1 MKPQRLSSHAPSFV
15 AMLPTTVFVLVIYLG
30 CIAWTI
36 FISFTSSKV
45 LPNTRFV
52 GLAQYRR
59 LLGTERWAVSVEN
72 VLIYGASYILGC
84 LVLGFLLAVFI
95 DQRVRFENTLRTI
108 YLFPY
113 ALSFIVTGAVWQ
125 WLFNPQ
131 LGIEQAVRDLGWDS
145 FAFGMLA
152 RPETAIFALVIAA
165 IWQGAGLVMVMLLA
179 GLRSVDSEILKA
191 ARVDGVPIWRAYV
204 SIVLPELKP
213 MIVTSVVLL
222 AIAVGGA
229 DLGRSGRGDEG
240 RDHPATGCAG
250 PGLFDSRQSLRCR
263 LPRFARHEFRRGSH
277 CAPGRP
283 DDVPKRHDRD
293 RHRRLCLRGGAR
305 E

>member
-1 MKPQRLSSHAPSFV
+1 
-15 AMLPTTVFVLVIYLG
+15 MLPTTVFVLVIYLG

-45 LPNTRFV
+45 LPNTKLV
-52 GLAQYRR
+52 GLLQYRR

-72 VLIYGASYILGC
+72 ILIYGASYIVGC

-152 RPETAIFALVIAA
+152 RPELAIFALVIAA

-222 AIAVGGA
+222 AIAVVKVY
-229 DLGRSGRGDEG
+229 DLVVAMTQG
-240 RDHPATGCAG
+240 G
-250 PGLFDSRQSLRCR
+250 PGIATEMPAKFVMDHLFERGNIGLATAAAT
-263 LPRFARHEFRRGSH
+263 LMLLAVLVVLVPWLHVEYFRKN
-277 CAPGRP
+277 A
-283 DDVPKRHDRD
+283 
-293 RHRRLCLRGGAR
+293 GAR
-305 E
+305 G

>member
-1 MKPQRLSSHAPSFV
+1 VKPQRLSSHAPSFV

-72 VLIYGASYILGC
+72 ILIYGASYILGC
-84 LVLGFLLAVFI
+84 LILGFLLAVFI

-222 AIAVGGA
+222 AIAVVKVY
-229 DLGRSGRGDEG
+229 DLVVAMTQG
-240 RDHPATGCAG
+240 G
-250 PGLFDSRQSLRCR
+250 PGIATEMPAKFVMDHLFERGNIGLATAAAT
-263 LPRFARHEFRRGSH
+263 LMLLAVLVVLVPWLHVEYFRKNS
-277 CAPGRP
+277 
-283 DDVPKRHDRD
+283 
-293 RHRRLCLRGGAR
+293 GAR
-305 E
+305 

>member
-1 MKPQRLSSHAPSFV
+1 VKPQRLSSHAPSFV
-15 AMLPTTVFVLVIYLG
+15 AMLPTTVFVLIIYLG

-72 VLIYGASYILGC
+72 ILIYGASYILGC
-84 LVLGFLLAVFI
+84 LILGFLLAVFI

-222 AIAVGGA
+222 AIAVVKVY
-229 DLGRSGRGDEG
+229 DLVVAMTQG
-240 RDHPATGCAG
+240 G
-250 PGLFDSRQSLRCR
+250 PGIATEMPAKFVMDHLFERGNIGLATAAAT
-263 LPRFARHEFRRGSH
+263 LMLLAVLVVLVPWLHVEYFRKNS
-277 CAPGRP
+277 
-283 DDVPKRHDRD
+283 
-293 RHRRLCLRGGAR
+293 GAR
-305 E
+305 

>member
-1 MKPQRLSSHAPSFV
+1 VKPQRLSSHAPSFV

-72 VLIYGASYILGC
+72 ILIYGASYILGC
-84 LVLGFLLAVFI
+84 LILGFLLAVFI

-131 LGIEQAVRDLGWDS
+131 LGIEQTVRDLGWDS

-222 AIAVGGA
+222 AIAVVKVY
-229 DLGRSGRGDEG
+229 DLVVAMTQG
-240 RDHPATGCAG
+240 G
-250 PGLFDSRQSLRCR
+250 PGIATEMPAKFVMDHLFERGNIGLATAAAT
-263 LPRFARHEFRRGSH
+263 LMLLAVLVVLVPWLHVEYFRKNS
-277 CAPGRP
+277 
-283 DDVPKRHDRD
+283 
-293 RHRRLCLRGGAR
+293 GAR
-305 E
+305 

>member
-1 MKPQRLSSHAPSFV
+1 
-15 AMLPTTVFVLVIYLG
+15 MLPTTVFVLVIYLG

-45 LPNTRFV
+45 LPNTKLV
-52 GLAQYRR
+52 GLLQYRR

-72 VLIYGASYILGC
+72 ILIYGASYILGC

-95 DQRVRFENTLRTI
+95 DQRVRFENALRTI

-131 LGIEQAVRDLGWDS
+131 LGIEQAVRDLGWDR

-152 RPETAIFALVIAA
+152 RPELAIFALVVAA

-191 ARVDGVPIWRAYV
+191 ARVDGVPLWRAYV

-213 MIVTSVVLL
+213 MIVTSIVLL
-222 AIAVGGA
+222 AIAVVKVY
-229 DLGRSGRGDEG
+229 DLVVAMTQG
-240 RDHPATGCAG
+240 G
-250 PGLFDSRQSLRCR
+250 PGIATEMPAKFVMDHLFERGNIGLATAAAT
-263 LPRFARHEFRRGSH
+263 LMLLAVLVVLVPWLHVEYFR
-277 CAPGRP
+277 
-283 DDVPKRHDRD
+283 KTT
-293 RHRRLCLRGGAR
+293 GAR
-305 E
+305 

>member
-72 VLIYGASYILGC
+72 ILIYGASYILGC

-131 LGIEQAVRDLGWDS
+131 LGIEQAVRDLGWHS

-222 AIAVGGA
+222 AIAVVKVY
-229 DLGRSGRGDEG
+229 DLVVAMTQG
-240 RDHPATGCAG
+240 G
-250 PGLFDSRQSLRCR
+250 PGIATEMPAKFVMDHLFERGNIGLATAAAT
-263 LPRFARHEFRRGSH
+263 LMLLAVLVVLVPWLHVEYFRKNS
-277 CAPGRP
+277 
-283 DDVPKRHDRD
+283 
-293 RHRRLCLRGGAR
+293 GAR
-305 E
+305 

>member
-1 MKPQRLSSHAPSFV
+1 VKPQRLSSHAPSFV

-30 CIAWTI
+30 CIGWTI

-45 LPNTRFV
+45 LPNTKLV
-52 GLAQYRR
+52 GLLQYRR
-59 LLGTERWAVSVEN
+59 LLGTERWTVSVEN
-72 VLIYGASYILGC
+72 ILIYGASYILGC
-84 LVLGFLLAVFI
+84 LSLGFLLAVFI
-95 DQRVRFENTLRTI
+95 DQRVRFENTLRTV

-152 RPETAIFALVIAA
+152 RPELAIFALVIAA

-191 ARVDGVPIWRAYV
+191 ARVDGVPLWRAYV

-222 AIAVGGA
+222 AIAVVKVY
-229 DLGRSGRGDEG
+229 DLVVAMTQG
-240 RDHPATGCAG
+240 G
-250 PGLFDSRQSLRCR
+250 PGIATEMPAKFVMDHLFERGNIGLATAAAT
-263 LPRFARHEFRRGSH
+263 LMLLAVLVVLVPWLHIEYFRKNS
-277 CAPGRP
+277 
-283 DDVPKRHDRD
+283 
-293 RHRRLCLRGGAR
+293 GAR
-305 E
+305 